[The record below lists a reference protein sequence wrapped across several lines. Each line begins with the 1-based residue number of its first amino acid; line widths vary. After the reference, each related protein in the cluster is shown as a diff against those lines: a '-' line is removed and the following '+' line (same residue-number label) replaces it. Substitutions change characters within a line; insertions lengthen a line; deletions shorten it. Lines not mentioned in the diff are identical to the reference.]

1 MNYSILQLS
10 YLSYHSMCHFLNVI
24 FISMR
29 LHCVAWLIIN
39 RCNCEMLMSS
49 WHLDRFCTIRSPPEP
64 KALMGSWYYYTKNV
78 HTTLAP
84 IAGLFKPD
92 GEIFSR
98 AQEYHLTVITRNGE
112 TNFVWNSSLNVR
124 CHQNVPRNPESFPC
138 GLLAIPIY
146 LDPWHCMHMCCN

>member
-1 MNYSILQLS
+1 
-10 YLSYHSMCHFLNVI
+10 
-24 FISMR
+24 
-29 LHCVAWLIIN
+29 
-39 RCNCEMLMSS
+39 MLMSS

-98 AQEYHLTVITRNGE
+98 AQEYHLTVITRNRE
-112 TNFVWNSSLNVR
+112 TDFVWNLSLNVMPSKCPEKSR
-124 CHQNVPRNPESFPC
+124 IFSLWLISNPYISRSMALHAHVLQLIC
-138 GLLAIPIY
+138 I
-146 LDPWHCMHMCCN
+146 